1 MLTPVYK
8 TSGLVSGSGVAA
20 RNAVFDV
27 DIFMN
32 CCHLSGFDPT
42 LNTDWAARSIFA
54 LYFQL
59 KQIKVDKWI

>member
-42 LNTDWAARSIFA
+42 LNTD
-54 LYFQL
+54 
-59 KQIKVDKWI
+59 